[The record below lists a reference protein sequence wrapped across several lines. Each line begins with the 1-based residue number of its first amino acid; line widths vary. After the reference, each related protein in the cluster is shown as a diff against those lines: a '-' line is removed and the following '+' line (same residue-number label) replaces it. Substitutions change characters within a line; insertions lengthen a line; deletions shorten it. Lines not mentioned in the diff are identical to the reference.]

1 MLKSLFRLFGIDA
14 DSTELDKFEPIY
26 GLPKRSLDE
35 WLSRNPK
42 LKKEYE
48 RELVVRLQ
56 RSRAARDA
64 RSHRQEWALR
74 SWRYLVHA
82 ARSVRV
88 LARCS
93 LSVAFA
99 IIHDG
104 TRDNSLAHRAD
115 ESMSW

>member
-1 MLKSLFRLFGIDA
+1 MLNPFYRFFGIDT
-14 DSTELDKFEPIY
+14 DSKELDKFEPIY

-48 RELVVRLQ
+48 RELAARLL

-64 RSHRQEWALR
+64 SSHRHDWVVR
-74 SWRYLVHA
+74 SWRYLPHA
-82 ARSVRV
+82 ARSLRM
-88 LARCS
+88 LARRS

-99 IIHDG
+99 IIHIG
-104 TRDNSLAHRAD
+104 HPRQSSR
-115 ESMSW
+115 

>member
-1 MLKSLFRLFGIDA
+1 MLKSLYRFAGIDT

-48 RELVVRLQ
+48 RELATRLQ
-56 RSRAARDA
+56 RSHAAREA
-64 RSHRQEWALR
+64 SSHRREWVVG

-82 ARSVRV
+82 ARSLRL
-88 LARCS
+88 LARS
-93 LSVAFA
+93 LLGSFA
-99 IIHDG
+99 IIHIG
-104 TRDNSLAHRAD
+104 HPRQSSR
-115 ESMSW
+115 